1 MPVRL
6 HINIDHVAT
15 VRNARGT
22 RYPDPVL
29 AAQLCEAA
37 GADGI
42 TAHLREDRRHIVDDD
57 VVRLRAAVATLLNLE
72 MAATGEMVAL
82 AERVRPDVISLVP
95 ERRAERTTEGGLDVL
110 GQREGVAAAVAMA
123 RRAGI
128 KVSLFINPDVA
139 SVEASAAAGVQQ
151 VELHTGEYCLA
162 VDDGGSRPQIP
173 GEARPHGRAR
183 VAVELGRLAT
193 AARRAHEL
201 GLEVAAGHG
210 LGRHNVGPVVAIPE
224 VGEVNIGHSVI
235 ADAVLFGLERAV
247 RDLRTAMER
256 GRPR

>member
-6 HINIDHVAT
+6 HINVDHVAT

-22 RYPDPVL
+22 RYPDPVF

-57 VVRLRAAVATLLNLE
+57 VVRLRGAVSTLLNLE
-72 MAATGEMVAL
+72 MGATDEMIAI

-95 ERRAERTTEGGLDVL
+95 ERRAERTTEGGLDVT
-110 GQREGVAAAVAMA
+110 GQHAAIAAAVAMA
-123 RRAGI
+123 RKGGI
-128 KVSLFINPDVA
+128 RVSLFINPSVA
-139 SVEASAAAGVQQ
+139 DVEASAAAGVQQ

-162 VDDGGSRPQIP
+162 AEP
-173 GEARPHGRAR
+173 GQGRAR
-183 VAVELGRLAT
+183 VEEELARLVA
-193 AARRAHEL
+193 AARRAREL

-210 LGRHNVGPVVAIPE
+210 LTRHNVGPVVAIPE

-235 ADAVLFGLERAV
+235 SDAVLFGLSQAV
-247 RDLRTAMER
+247 RDLRVAIDR
-256 GRPR
+256 GVATRAPGAAR

>member
-6 HINIDHVAT
+6 HINVDHVAT

-22 RYPDPVL
+22 RYPDPVF

-42 TAHLREDRRHIVDDD
+42 TAHLREDRRHITDDD
-57 VVRLRAAVATLLNLE
+57 MVRLRAAVTTLLNME
-72 MAATGEMVAL
+72 MGATDEMIAI

-95 ERRAERTTEGGLDVL
+95 ERRAERTTEGGLDVV
-110 GQREGVAAAVAMA
+110 GQRDAVAAAVAMA
-123 RRAGI
+123 KKSGI

-139 SVEASAAAGVQQ
+139 AVEASAAASVQQ
-151 VELHTGEYCLA
+151 VELHTGEYCHA
-162 VDDGGSRPQIP
+162 A
-173 GEARPHGRAR
+173 EAGKPRAQ
-183 VAVELGRLAT
+183 VEHELGRIVA

-210 LGRHNVGPVVAIPE
+210 LTRHNVGPVVAIAE
-224 VGEVNIGHSVI
+224 VTEVNIGHSVI
-235 ADAVLFGLERAV
+235 ADAVMFGLDRAV
-247 RDLRTAMER
+247 RDLRAAIER
-256 GRPR
+256 GRR